1 MACGILVPQTGIDP
15 APLALEVQSLN
26 HWTTREVSKA
36 VIFVVS
42 FDSVSMKWLHGCI
55 LDKNLIMPD
64 LHLKPS
70 PGLPSA

>member
-1 MACGILVPQTGIDP
+1 MACGILGPQTGIDP

-26 HWTTREVSKA
+26 HWTTREVSEA

>member
-1 MACGILVPQTGIDP
+1 MACGILVPRTGIDP

-42 FDSVSMKWLHGCI
+42 LDSVSMKWLHECI
-55 LDKNLIMPD
+55 LDKILIMPD
-64 LHLKPS
+64 LHLKPF

>member
-26 HWTTREVSKA
+26 HWTTREVSEA

-64 LHLKPS
+64 LHLKSS

>member
-26 HWTTREVSKA
+26 HWTTREVSEA